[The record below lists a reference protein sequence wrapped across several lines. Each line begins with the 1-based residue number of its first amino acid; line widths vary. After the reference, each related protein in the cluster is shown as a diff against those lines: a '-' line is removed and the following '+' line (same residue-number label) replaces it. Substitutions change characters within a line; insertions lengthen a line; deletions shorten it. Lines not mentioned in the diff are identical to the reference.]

1 MNFGPSV
8 APFLLMLT
16 VTGWIGKNDPAEA
29 FRSVED
35 ERIQARVMSP
45 EATVV
50 YAAASLEVF
59 GLLYVPCRL
68 NVLRCLSNRPME
80 ERR

>member
-16 VTGWIGKNDPAEA
+16 VTACIGENAPFEA
-29 FRSVED
+29 FRSVGD
-35 ERIQARVMSP
+35 ERIQARVMSL

-68 NVLRCLSNRPME
+68 NVLRCLSNQAME